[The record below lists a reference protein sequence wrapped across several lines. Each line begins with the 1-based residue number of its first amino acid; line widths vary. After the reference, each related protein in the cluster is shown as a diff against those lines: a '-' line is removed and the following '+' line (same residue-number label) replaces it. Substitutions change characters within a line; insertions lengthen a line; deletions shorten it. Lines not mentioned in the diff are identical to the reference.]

1 MYWETGRVA
10 ARSVINP
17 KNRDF
22 ILIKDATGERSLSVF
37 IPPPPLQNNSLYPP
51 TPPPAFDHE
60 IRNFLKFKDLY
71 LDLAIISCVF
81 W

>member
-37 IPPPPLQNNSLYPP
+37 IPPPAAKQLPLPP
-51 TPPPAFDHE
+51 PPPPAFDHE